1 MMDSPTGSPSKCH
14 WVFRA
19 HLQDRVGAVMSIASA
34 FSNEGVSIDTIV
46 GHGVEEETS
55 TVGSVVLTFFCSEE
69 EKDVMV
75 RKVKRLSK
83 VVSLEERPYDSQVLR
98 KSAIVLASRKL
109 VPRDVAG
116 EDAFLTTELVRRT
129 EDTWTYYL
137 AGSPKELDRILIPLA
152 KEGVIRDMV
161 YSIIGL

>member
-1 MMDSPTGSPSKCH
+1 MKESPDTSSKKSQ

-19 HLQDRVGAVMSIASA
+19 HLVDRVGALTSIASS

-46 GHGVEEETS
+46 GHGVEEKTS
-55 TVGSVVLTFFCSEE
+55 TVGSVVMTFFCDEE
-69 EKDVMV
+69 KKDVMV

-83 VVSLEERPYDSQVLR
+83 VMSLEERPYDSKILR
-98 KSAIVLASRKL
+98 KSAIVLTTRKL

-116 EDAFLTTELVRRT
+116 EESFLTTELVGRG
-129 EDTWTYYL
+129 EDTWTYFL
-137 AGSPKELDRILIPLA
+137 AGSPKELDRILVPLA
-152 KEGVIRDMV
+152 WEGVIKDIV